1 MPLDPFFTF
10 REFII
15 VPSPVWRP
23 QPRGT
28 RTGRSSAFET
38 LTRLRSVATAW
49 AAKEDWPKW
58 PFAFIGSVAVHA
70 GEAEVQ
76 LPEVLAAGGL
86 ALSAFFG
93 A

>member
-1 MPLDPFFTF
+1 
-10 REFII
+10 
-15 VPSPVWRP
+15 
-23 QPRGT
+23 
-28 RTGRSSAFET
+28 
-38 LTRLRSVATAW
+38 LRSVATAW